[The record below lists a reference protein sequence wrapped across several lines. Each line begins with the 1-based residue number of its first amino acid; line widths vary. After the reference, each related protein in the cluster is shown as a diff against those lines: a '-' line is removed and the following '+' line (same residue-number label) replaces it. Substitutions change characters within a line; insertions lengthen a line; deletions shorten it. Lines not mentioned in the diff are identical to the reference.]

1 MGRKTFRDRILRLEE
16 AAWIINNEVKEIKQL
31 YSEIEEENTQL
42 KQQLQTLRLQLQSTR
57 RNSNSFAHV

>member
-16 AAWIINNEVKEIKQL
+16 AAWIINNEVKEMKQL

>member
-16 AAWIINNEVKEIKQL
+16 AAWIINNEVNEIKQL